1 MIRET
6 IDYQNHINMFTGIV
20 ETVGSIIDLKNDKD
34 NYEVTIQVEDKA
46 DFLSDCQI
54 GDSIS
59 CSGICLT
66 AIEFDSNKNWFKVG
80 ISIETLRRT
89 TIEKMWTSS
98 ENAHKINLERAMG
111 SGNHRFGGHYVQGH
125 VDTIAEVVEAV
136 EEGDSVN
143 FKYKLRDIENVK
155 YIVEKGFITVDGA
168 SLTITNV
175 DDDKGTFGVS
185 MIKHTRDVLAKR
197 PIGTFINVEVDVTGK
212 MIAKQ
217 VDLYMKKYTK

>member
-1 MIRET
+1 
-6 IDYQNHINMFTGIV
+6 MFTGIV
-20 ETVGSIIDLKNDKD
+20 ETAGSIIDFKNDID
-34 NYEVTIQVEDKA
+34 NYEVTIQVENKD
-46 DFLSDCQI
+46 DFLSDCLI

-66 AIEFDSNKNWFKVG
+66 VIEFDSEKNWFKVG

-89 TIEKMWTSS
+89 TIEKMWSNS
-98 ENAHKINLERAMG
+98 ENKINLERAMG

-143 FKYKLRDIENVK
+143 FKYKLRDIEYIK
-155 YIVEKGFITVDGA
+155 YVVEKGFITVDGA
-168 SLTITNV
+168 SLTVTNV
-175 DDDKGTFGVS
+175 DDDQGTFGVS
-185 MIKHTRDVLAKR
+185 MIKHTRDVLAQR
-197 PIGTFINVEVDVTGK
+197 PLGTFVNIEVDVTGK

-217 VDLYMKKYTK
+217 VDLYMKKFMK

>member
-1 MIRET
+1 
-6 IDYQNHINMFTGIV
+6 MFTGIV
-20 ETVGSIIDLKNDKD
+20 ETVGSIIDFKNDID
-34 NYEVTIQVEDKA
+34 NYEVTIQVENKD
-46 DFLSDCQI
+46 DFLSDCLI

-66 AIEFDSNKNWFKVG
+66 VIEFDSEKNWFKVG

-89 TIEKMWTSS
+89 TIEKMWSNS
-98 ENAHKINLERAMG
+98 ENKINLERAMG

-143 FKYKLRDIENVK
+143 FKYKLRDIEYIK
-155 YIVEKGFITVDGA
+155 YVVEKGFITVDGA
-168 SLTITNV
+168 SLTVTNV
-175 DDDKGTFGVS
+175 DDDQGTFGVS
-185 MIKHTRDVLAKR
+185 MIKHTRDVLAQR
-197 PIGTFINVEVDVTGK
+197 PLGTFVNIEVDVTGK

-217 VDLYMKKYTK
+217 VDLYMKKFMK